1 MSWSRP
7 SLYAVSLTTIDDP
20 EMVDVLKPIGLEVE
34 TSTPEELLALIELHN
49 KTWQA
54 RLSSTGL
61 AAAN

>member
-1 MSWSRP
+1 MKKRSKKTDEQ
-7 SLYAVSLTTIDDP
+7 SL
-20 EMVDVLKPIGLEVE
+20 GLEVE